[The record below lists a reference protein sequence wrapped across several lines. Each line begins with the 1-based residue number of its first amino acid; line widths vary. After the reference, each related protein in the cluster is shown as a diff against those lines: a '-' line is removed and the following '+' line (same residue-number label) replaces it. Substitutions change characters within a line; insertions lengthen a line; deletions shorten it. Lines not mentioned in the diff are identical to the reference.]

1 MSGAATSQSARHRI
15 IISLLALSDAIAA
28 ILLAADLLVVCGT
41 VLLRFLFNAPVEW
54 ADDVARGL
62 MVGSSFF
69 GAASALARH
78 ENVGVA
84 FFVDK
89 LPSGLRR
96 VVEATGAGLMTVIAG
111 TVAFNAIK
119 LGWLTTGQTSGSG
132 LPLQLTFYPM
142 GVGALLM
149 TIFAADLFC
158 SRPLRDMIGAV
169 VTMALIVGL
178 YWAWDDLAPSSLP
191 SSGMLMLA
199 GFLITLCGGLPIGFA
214 LALAALTFIW
224 VEGTLPGVIFA
235 QQMARG
241 IDNFVLLAI
250 PFFILVGY
258 LMEAN
263 GMSGRLIELLQRA
276 AGRMRGG
283 LNVVMVTSMVLF
295 SGISGSKMADVAAV
309 GSVLIPAA
317 RRSRQSPGGAVAL
330 LAASAIMA
338 ETIPPC
344 INLIIL
350 GFVTNLSIGGL
361 FVAGLLPAAL
371 MALALIAVSIIFGKR
386 AAASDQARAPVSGLW
401 SGAIASF
408 GLIFMIFAGF
418 KSGFATAT
426 EISAF
431 AAVYALVVGPVMF
444 GELGFKTAANSF
456 IQAATRSGLVLFI
469 VAAAQSLAFILTLQQ
484 VPHMLGDTLL
494 ALSGAHGTWLFVLL
508 SIAVL
513 IVMGSV
519 LEGAAALIIFGPLLL
534 PVATKLG
541 VDPLHFGVVLVI
553 SMGLGL
559 FAPPLGLGL
568 YGACLIGNV
577 AIEQTVKPMLGYL
590 GLLLLCLLGD
600 RLRAVHQHGL
610 AARVRLLRGQ
620 ARPTQPPPGTS
631 GWIASSPGLLA
642 MTGREGTATLSPSL
656 RAQRS
661 NPSRAIRSGSRVCEK
676 SNTITMEPQR
686 QRSSR
691 LSASPPSPKPG
702 HESARQELL
711 PTATL
716 RMALRAEAKSSH
728 PMRAAPLPICGMRKS
743 RKPLETPTA

>member
-1 MSGAATSQSARHRI
+1 MPGAAPSQRGGDRI
-15 IISLLALSDAIAA
+15 IAALLLLSDATAA
-28 ILLAADLLVVCGT
+28 ILLAADLLVVCGS

-69 GAASALARH
+69 GAASALARS
-78 ENVGVA
+78 ENLGVA
-84 FFVDK
+84 FFVDM
-89 LPSGLRR
+89 LPPGVRR
-96 VVEATGAGLMTVIAG
+96 LVDAVGALLMTVTAG
-111 TVAFNAIK
+111 YVAFNAIK

-132 LPLQLTFYPM
+132 LPLELTFYPM
-142 GVGALLM
+142 GVGALFM
-149 TIFAADLFC
+149 TVFAGHLLLR
-158 SRPLRDMIGAV
+158 RPFRDAFAGAV
-169 VTMALIVGL
+169 ATGLIVGVYL
-178 YWAWDDLAPSSLP
+178 AWDGLAPASVP
-191 SSGMLMLA
+191 SSGTLMLA
-199 GFLITLCGGLPIGFA
+199 GFLITLFGGLPIGFA

-263 GMSGRLIELLQRA
+263 GMSVRLIELLQRA
-276 AGRMRGG
+276 VGHMRGG

-317 RRSRQSPGGAVAL
+317 RRSRQNPGSAVAL
-330 LAASAIMA
+330 LAASAVMA

-350 GFVTNLSIGGL
+350 GFVANLSIGGL
-361 FVAGLLPAAL
+361 FVAGLLPAGL
-371 MALALIAVSIIFGKR
+371 MALALIAVSVIFGKSRTSR
-386 AAASDQARAPVSGLW
+386 AEAEPRPPMSGLW

-431 AAVYALVVGPVMF
+431 AVLYAIVIGSLVF
-444 GELGFKTAANSF
+444 RELSPTTAAHSF
-456 IQAATRSGLVLFI
+456 VQAATRSGLVLFI
-469 VAAAQSLAFILTLQQ
+469 VAAAQSVAFILTLQQ
-484 VPHMLGDTLL
+484 VPHAVGEMILS
-494 ALSGAHGTWLFVLL
+494 LSGTHGTWMFMLL

-534 PVATKLG
+534 PVAVRLG

-553 SMGLGL
+553 AMGIGL

-577 AIEQTVKPMLGYL
+577 PIEQTVKPIIGYL
-590 GLLLLCLLGD
+590 GLLLLCLLVIAFVPAISTA
-600 RLRAVHQHGL
+600 LPRAFGY
-610 AARVRLLRGQ
+610 
-620 ARPTQPPPGTS
+620 
-631 GWIASSPGLLA
+631 
-642 MTGREGTATLSPSL
+642 
-656 RAQRS
+656 
-661 NPSRAIRSGSRVCEK
+661 
-676 SNTITMEPQR
+676 
-686 QRSSR
+686 
-691 LSASPPSPKPG
+691 
-702 HESARQELL
+702 
-711 PTATL
+711 
-716 RMALRAEAKSSH
+716 
-728 PMRAAPLPICGMRKS
+728 
-743 RKPLETPTA
+743 

>member
-1 MSGAATSQSARHRI
+1 MSGAAPSKSGGHRI
-15 IISLLALSDAIAA
+15 IASLLALSDATAA
-28 ILLAADLLVVCGT
+28 ILLAADLLVVCGS

-54 ADDVARGL
+54 SDDVARGL

-69 GAASALARH
+69 GAASALARA
-78 ENVGVA
+78 ENFGVA
-84 FFVDK
+84 FFIDR
-89 LPSGLRR
+89 LPNLVRR
-96 VVEATGAGLMTVIAG
+96 VVDAAGALLVTVIAG
-111 TVAFNAIK
+111 YVAFNAMK

-132 LPLQLTFYPM
+132 LPLEWTFYPM
-142 GVGALLM
+142 GVGALFM
-149 TIFAADLFC
+149 TIFAGHHFRL
-158 SRPLRDMIGAV
+158 RPLRDMIAAV
-169 VTMALIVGL
+169 VVTGLIAGL
-178 YWAWDDLAPSSLP
+178 YLAWDFAAPASVP
-191 SSGMLMLA
+191 SSGTLMLV
-199 GFLITLCGGLPIGFA
+199 GFFITLFGGLPIGFA
-214 LALAALTFIW
+214 LALAALIFIW

-263 GMSGRLIELLQRA
+263 GMSVRLIELLQRGV
-276 AGRMRGG
+276 GRMRGG

-317 RRSRQSPGGAVAL
+317 RRSRQNPGGAVAL
-330 LAASAIMA
+330 LAASAVMA

-350 GFVTNLSIGGL
+350 GFVANLSIGGL
-361 FVAGLLPAAL
+361 FVAGLLPAGL
-371 MALALIAVSIIFGKR
+371 MALALIAVSILFGKSR
-386 AAASDQARAPVSGLW
+386 ASFAEVESRPSMAGLW

-431 AAVYALVVGPVMF
+431 AVVYALVIGSLVF
-444 GELGFKTAANSF
+444 RELGLKTAAHSF
-456 IQAATRSGLVLFI
+456 VQAATRSGLVLFI

-484 VPHMLGDTLL
+484 VPHAGGEMIVS
-494 ALSGAHGTWLFVLL
+494 LSGGHCSWLFMLL
-508 SIAVL
+508 SFSVL

-553 SMGLGL
+553 AMGIGL

-568 YGACLIGNV
+568 YGACMIGNV
-577 AIEQTVKPMLGYL
+577 PIEQTVKPILGYL
-590 GLLLLCLLGD
+590 GLLLMCLLVIAFVPGISTA
-600 RLRAVHQHGL
+600 LPRALGY
-610 AARVRLLRGQ
+610 
-620 ARPTQPPPGTS
+620 
-631 GWIASSPGLLA
+631 
-642 MTGREGTATLSPSL
+642 
-656 RAQRS
+656 
-661 NPSRAIRSGSRVCEK
+661 
-676 SNTITMEPQR
+676 
-686 QRSSR
+686 
-691 LSASPPSPKPG
+691 
-702 HESARQELL
+702 
-711 PTATL
+711 
-716 RMALRAEAKSSH
+716 
-728 PMRAAPLPICGMRKS
+728 
-743 RKPLETPTA
+743 

>member
-1 MSGAATSQSARHRI
+1 MSGAALVQGGRHRI
-15 IISLLALSDAIAA
+15 IASLLALSDVAA
-28 ILLAADLLVVCGT
+28 ALLLAADLLVVCGS

-69 GAASALARH
+69 GAASALARS
-78 ENVGVA
+78 ENLGVA
-84 FFVDK
+84 FFIDR
-89 LPSGLRR
+89 LPAPARR
-96 VVEATGAGLMTVIAG
+96 VIDAFSAVLVTVIAG
-111 TVAFNAIK
+111 YVAFNAIK

-132 LPLQLTFYPM
+132 LPLELTFYPM
-142 GVGALLM
+142 GVGALFM
-149 TIFAADLFC
+149 TIFAFDVFC
-158 SRPLRDMIGAV
+158 ARRVRDMIGGLAAAGLV
-169 VTMALIVGL
+169 VGL
-178 YWAWDDLAPSSLP
+178 YLAWDFLAPDTVP
-191 SSGMLMLA
+191 SSATLMLL
-199 GFLITLCGGLPIGFA
+199 GFFITLFGGLPIGFA

-263 GMSGRLIELLQRA
+263 GMSVRLIELLQRA
-276 AGRMRGG
+276 VGRMRGG
-283 LNVVMVTSMVLF
+283 LNVVMVMSMVLF

-317 RRSRQSPGGAVAL
+317 RRSRQNPGGAVAL
-330 LAASAIMA
+330 LAASAVMA

-350 GFVTNLSIGGL
+350 GFVANLSIGGL
-361 FVAGLLPAAL
+361 FVAGLLPAGL

-386 AAASDQARAPVSGLW
+386 PGSTEEIEPKIPMSGLW

-431 AAVYALVVGPVMF
+431 AVVYAILVGGVVF
-444 GELGFKTAANSF
+444 RELNLKTATHSF
-456 IQAATRSGLVLFI
+456 VQAATRSGLVLFI

-484 VPHMLGDTLL
+484 VPHAVGDIMLS
-494 ALSGAHGTWLFVLL
+494 LSGTHGTGLFMLL

-534 PVATKLG
+534 PVAVKLG
-541 VDPLHFGVVLVI
+541 IDPLHFGVVLVI

-577 AIEQTVKPMLGYL
+577 PIEQTVKPIMGYL
-590 GLLLLCLLGD
+590 GLLFLCLLIIAFVPAISTA
-600 RLRAVHQHGL
+600 LP
-610 AARVRLLRGQ
+610 RVFGY
-620 ARPTQPPPGTS
+620 
-631 GWIASSPGLLA
+631 
-642 MTGREGTATLSPSL
+642 
-656 RAQRS
+656 
-661 NPSRAIRSGSRVCEK
+661 
-676 SNTITMEPQR
+676 
-686 QRSSR
+686 
-691 LSASPPSPKPG
+691 
-702 HESARQELL
+702 
-711 PTATL
+711 
-716 RMALRAEAKSSH
+716 
-728 PMRAAPLPICGMRKS
+728 
-743 RKPLETPTA
+743 

>member
-1 MSGAATSQSARHRI
+1 MSGAAPLQRGGHRI
-15 IISLLALSDAIAA
+15 MASLLVLSDTAAA
-28 ILLAADLLVVCGT
+28 ILLVADLLVVCGS

-69 GAASALARH
+69 GAASALARS
-78 ENVGVA
+78 ENLGVA
-84 FFVDK
+84 FFIDM
-89 LPSGLRR
+89 LPVGIRR
-96 VVEATGAGLMTVIAG
+96 VVDSVGALLVTVIAG
-111 TVAFNAIK
+111 YVAFNALK

-132 LPLQLTFYPM
+132 LPLELTFYPM
-142 GVGALLM
+142 GVGALFM
-149 TIFAADLFC
+149 TIFALDLFG
-158 SRPLRDMIGAV
+158 SRPVRDMIAGAV
-169 VTMALIVGL
+169 ATGLIVGL
-178 YWAWDDLAPSSLP
+178 YLAWDFLLPASVP
-191 SSGMLMLA
+191 SSGTLMLV
-199 GFLITLCGGLPIGFA
+199 GFFVTLFGGLPIGFA

-263 GMSGRLIELLQRA
+263 GMSVRLIELLQRA
-276 AGRMRGG
+276 VGRMRGG

-317 RRSRQSPGGAVAL
+317 RRSRQNPGSAVAL
-330 LAASAIMA
+330 LAASAVMA

-350 GFVTNLSIGGL
+350 GFVANLSEIE
-361 FVAGLLPAAL
+361 PQIP
-371 MALALIAVSIIFGKR
+371 M
-386 AAASDQARAPVSGLW
+386 SGLW

-431 AAVYALVVGPVMF
+431 AAVYAIVIGSIVF
-444 GELGFKTAANSF
+444 RELSFKTAASSF
-456 IQAATRSGLVLFI
+456 VQAATRSGLVLFI

-484 VPHMLGDTLL
+484 VPHAVGDMMLS
-494 ALSGAHGTWLFVLL
+494 LSSAHGTWLFMLL
-508 SIAVL
+508 SIVVL

-534 PVATKLG
+534 PVAIKLG
-541 VDPLHFGVVLVI
+541 IDPLHFGVVLVI

-577 AIEQTVKPMLGYL
+577 PIEQTVRPIMGYL
-590 GLLLLCLLGD
+590 GLLFLCLLVIAFVPHISTA
-600 RLRAVHQHGL
+600 LPRAFGY
-610 AARVRLLRGQ
+610 
-620 ARPTQPPPGTS
+620 
-631 GWIASSPGLLA
+631 
-642 MTGREGTATLSPSL
+642 
-656 RAQRS
+656 
-661 NPSRAIRSGSRVCEK
+661 
-676 SNTITMEPQR
+676 
-686 QRSSR
+686 
-691 LSASPPSPKPG
+691 
-702 HESARQELL
+702 
-711 PTATL
+711 
-716 RMALRAEAKSSH
+716 
-728 PMRAAPLPICGMRKS
+728 
-743 RKPLETPTA
+743 